1 VWRGAPGH
9 FAVSS
14 PTTPWCLGM
23 ADHFQSTSLRS
34 AQQESTK
41 HHLKAPRRLGL
52 LSPYKRA
59 GQGST
64 GRNNRQTTKKHKRQR
79 ARRKIEIDISSI
91 HHCPL
96 FSLFET
102 WARRPL
108 SHACNPYTSTSVQGN
123 TNFPPLDVGP
133 SFARTRIN
141 PRVFS
146 LHHHPGKRHATFTR
160 WFRTSSGPNTD
171 TFHFMAYLT

>member
-1 VWRGAPGH
+1 M
-9 FAVSS
+9 
-14 PTTPWCLGM
+14 TPWCPGM
-23 ADHFQSTSLRS
+23 AGHSQGTSLWS

-41 HHLKAPRRLGL
+41 HHLKAPRRPGL

-64 GRNNRQTTKKHKRQR
+64 TNKEGTNKRRKNKRQQAKHK
-79 ARRKIEIDISSI
+79 IETDISSN
-91 HHCPL
+91 HPCPL
-96 FSLFET
+96 FPLFET

-123 TNFPPLDVGP
+123 TNFSPPLDVEP

-146 LHHHPGKRHATFTR
+146 LHHHLGKRHAAFTR
-160 WFRTSSGPNTD
+160 
-171 TFHFMAYLT
+171 